1 MARWFLLV
9 WLGFSIVFA
18 SPSAAQPACEGNALG
33 STVMNLANVSVEL
46 TCAFGRSE
54 AGGEAVP
61 TNKYLVVMT
70 GRTLNATN
78 TSITLYDTDFVLIV
92 NGRQHIASIYWMGRI
107 ASESGSPSYPRANNV
122 FEGRPYRLDPDE
134 VEESIILAFELDR
147 ALFTGTAELPAQLS
161 FYHSGRQLENQRA
174 GLILR
179 QAPPPARLLEV
190 LEGQIAPTIST
201 PEPTIEPTPFVPMP
215 TFTPAPP
222 TATLPPTLLPTPTLI
237 ATLPSGNT
245 ARNLPAGTND
255 IVMESGNVRVHVQ
268 RVVSPSTIGGVG
280 ADVGNELLAFEMLVY
295 NYNTQSIILYQNQ
308 YTLGFPDNP
317 TIRGVQLDRNRSQA
331 YAAGIR
337 RGFVAPDFPASLLN
351 RLEIPSRRVA
361 PVALVFQVPAET
373 TNVYLNIEF
382 PNNVV
387 QTRSLLLEPN
397 RFRFGTMRVI
407 NEGNPYDP
415 NFTAYTILGY
425 EIGETEV
432 ILGAEKI
439 DEEIESN
446 CGNAEPRI
454 IEVVTQEAYAFSSS
468 RTITNLSI
476 GPRVDVNI
484 SGEDLLQIVV
494 MPSRALTA
502 FLNILTFSL
511 DVESSRE
518 STQEFIS
525 ESTQKTETITIPPNY
540 EMVITEL
547 NSRAQTPIKA
557 TVWIAGY
564 TYDVNYTVP
573 GTLQINQP
581 LIRPCSG

>member
-9 WLGFSIVFA
+9 GLGFSIVFT
-18 SPSAAQPACEGNALG
+18 SPSAAQPACEGIELG
-33 STVMNLANVSVEL
+33 ATVMNLASVSVEL

-54 AGGEAVP
+54 AGNEPVP
-61 TNKYLVVMT
+61 TDKYLVVMT
-70 GRTLNATN
+70 GRTLNATG
-78 TSITLYDTDFVLIV
+78 TTITLYDTDFVLIV
-92 NGRQHIASIYWMGRI
+92 NGRQHTASPYWMERV
-107 ASESGSPSYPRANNV
+107 ARESGSPSYPRANNV
-122 FEGRPYRLDPDE
+122 FEGRPYRLDTDE
-134 VEESIILAFELDR
+134 VEEGIILAFEVER
-147 ALFTGTAELPAQLS
+147 ALFNGAAELPAQLG
-161 FYHSGRQLENQRA
+161 FYHSGRLPEIQRV

-179 QAPPPARLLEV
+179 PAPPPVRLLEV
-190 LEGQIAPTIST
+190 LEGEIAP
-201 PEPTIEPTPFVPMP
+201 P
-215 TFTPAPP
+215 PANTQAVAVP
-222 TATLPPTLLPTPTLI
+222 TATITPTPRPSLLPTPTLI
-237 ATLPSGNT
+237 ATLPIGN
-245 ARNLPAGTND
+245 NNPSVPIGTND
-255 IVMESGNVRVHVQ
+255 IVLDAGNVRIHVQ
-268 RVVSPSTIGGVG
+268 QIISPPTIGSEGPDIG
-280 ADVGNELLAFEMLVY
+280 YELLAFELMAY
-295 NYNTQSIILYQNQ
+295 NFNEQPITLYQDQ
-308 YTLGFPDNP
+308 YTLSFPDNDRIP
-317 TIRGVQLDRNRSQA
+317 SVVLDRNRSHA
-331 YAAGIR
+331 YASTMG
-337 RGFVAPDFPASLLN
+337 RGLKAPDFGAAFTN
-351 RLEIPSRRVA
+351 RLEIPSQRFA
-361 PVALVFQVPAET
+361 PVALVFQVPAGT
-373 TNVYLNIEF
+373 TNLYLNIKF
-382 PNNVV
+382 PNEEV
-387 QTRSLLLEPN
+387 QTRSLLIEPGSFDGGVV
-397 RFRFGTMRVI
+397 RAI

-415 NFTAYTILGY
+415 NFTAYTILDY

-439 DEEIESN
+439 DEEVESN
-446 CGNAEPRI
+446 CGNDAPRV

-540 EMVITEL
+540 ELVITEL

-557 TVWIAGY
+557 AVWIAGY

-581 LIRPCSG
+581 RIRPCSG

>member
-1 MARWFLLV
+1 MSRWFLAVLMSLTV
-9 WLGFSIVFA
+9 IFTNPTIA
-18 SPSAAQPACEGNALG
+18 QSPCEGNSLG

-78 TSITLYDTDFVLIV
+78 TSITLYDTDFVLIYD
-92 NGRQHIASIYWMGRI
+92 GREYTASTYWMERI
-107 ASESGSPSYPRANNV
+107 ARETGSPSYPRANNV

-147 ALFTGTAELPAQLS
+147 ALFSGTAELSFQLG
-161 FYHSGRQLENQRA
+161 FYHSNRRSETQRA
-174 GLILR
+174 GLVLR
-179 QAPPPARLLEV
+179 QSPPPARLLEV
-190 LEGQIAPTIST
+190 LEGQIAPPTAA
-201 PEPTIEPTPFVPMP
+201 PEATTAPTIEPTP
-215 TFTPAPP
+215 TFTPLPP
-222 TATLPPTLLPTPTLI
+222 TATLTPTLLPTPTLI
-237 ATLPSGNT
+237 PTLSEGITPRNAAT
-245 ARNLPAGTND
+245 GTND

-268 RVVSPSTIGGVG
+268 QVVSPSTIGGVG

-295 NYNTQSIILYQNQ
+295 NYNTQSIILYQDQ
-308 YTLGFPDNP
+308 YTLSFPDNNNVP
-317 TIRGVQLDRNRSQA
+317 GVALDRNRSQA
-331 YAAGIR
+331 YAQGIG

-351 RLEIPSRRVA
+351 RLEIPSQRVA

-373 TNVYLNIEF
+373 TNVYLNIKF

-387 QTRSLLLEPN
+387 QARSLLIEPN
-397 RFRFGTMRVI
+397 SYRRGVVRVI
-407 NEGNPYDP
+407 NEGDPYDTS
-415 NFTAYTILGY
+415 FTAYTILGY

-439 DEEIESN
+439 DEEVESN

-494 MPSRALTA
+494 MPSRALTS

-540 EMVITEL
+540 ELVITEL

-557 TVWIAGY
+557 TVWVAGY
-564 TYDVNYTVP
+564 TYEVNYTVP

-581 LIRPCSG
+581 RIRPCSS